1 MTKHLSQL
9 AVALAIIASVAVA
22 PKTAM
27 AAEGYY
33 LQRNLVTNFRDKYR
47 TRLEPGRRPSETTSS

>member
-1 MTKHLSQL
+1 MTRMTKHLTQL

-27 AAEGYY
+27 AAEG
-33 LQRNLVTNFRDKYR
+33 
-47 TRLEPGRRPSETTSS
+47 PAA